1 MPIVCWP
8 HAPKAFEHAK
18 QAVGWVGLAPV
29 HVKMK
34 TITPVSL
41 VGLSSFCSM
50 ASMRMCDPMLPGLGQ
65 EFAVTTG
72 EAAHVIAAY
81 TISYGVL
88 QLFYG
93 PLGDRVGPLR
103 VIWLATLASAVLS
116 LMTAGAPSLDGLV
129 LARAVMGAAA
139 AGIIPL
145 SVAWVG
151 DQVPYAQRQEALA
164 RLMGATVSGMM
175 VGQWLGGFATQHWG
189 WRFAF
194 VGLAVLFGLAGW
206 RMYSQLQNM
215 PRFVPPKVPV
225 SLANYWQHSLRL
237 LTESRVQWVLGA
249 TLAEGVLV
257 MGTLAFF
264 PVRLVAHFG
273 FSLSEAGGVMVLY
286 GVAGL
291 IYSQFARQS
300 LALLGEKGLAWW
312 GGALMAVGM
321 GLLALA
327 DGPVLAVL
335 GCTLSGLG
343 FYMMHNTLQTQA
355 TQMAPQARS
364 RAITLFACTL
374 FFGQT
379 VGVALMARLLDAGWL
394 AEAFLVAAAGIVL
407 LCHVVARSA
416 PPRDPLNRP

>member
-1 MPIVCWP
+1 M
-8 HAPKAFEHAK
+8 KAI
-18 QAVGWVGLAPV
+18 APV
-29 HVKMK
+29 R
-34 TITPVSL
+34 L

-116 LMTAGAPSLDGLV
+116 LMTAGAPSLDALV
-129 LARAVMGAAA
+129 WARAAMGAAA

-151 DQVPYAQRQEALA
+151 DHVPNAQRQEALA
-164 RLMGATVSGMM
+164 RLMGATVFGMM
-175 VGQWLGGFATQHWG
+175 VGQWFGGFVTQHWG

-194 VGLAVLFGLAGW
+194 VGLGVLFGLAVW
-206 RMYSQLQNM
+206 RMHSKLKTL
-215 PRFVPPKVPV
+215 PRFVPPEEPV
-225 SLANYWQHSLRL
+225 SLLNYWQSTLRL

-249 TLAEGVLV
+249 TLAQGALVL
-257 MGTLAFF
+257 GTLAFF
-264 PVRLVAHFG
+264 PIRLVAHFG

-291 IYSQFARQS
+291 IYSQLARQS
-300 LALLGEKGLAWW
+300 VALLGQKGLAWW
-312 GGALMAVGM
+312 GGGLIAGGM

-327 DGPVLAVL
+327 DWPVLAVL

-343 FYMMHNTLQTQA
+343 FYMMHNTLQMQA
-355 TQMAPQARS
+355 TQMAPQAQS
-364 RAITLFACTL
+364 MAITLFACTL

-379 VGVALMARLLDAGWL
+379 VGVSLMARLLDANGL
-394 AEAFLVAAAGIVL
+394 AEALLVAAAGIVV
-407 LCHVVARSA
+407 LCMVIARGVQSQEKLN
-416 PPRDPLNRP
+416 PP